1 MMIRM
6 RTAAAP
12 LLAAA
17 LMTAGAAGAQGRVV
31 QLPRQ
36 DRVLSGTAP
45 QVYAI
50 GAAEGAEHEMFG
62 EIAGVAFDA
71 SDNLYVLDRPN
82 ARVMVYGPT
91 GRFIRQIGRKG
102 QGPGELTVPMQLAI
116 ADDGTVV
123 VMDMARPAYSLF
135 RPDGTFIRNVAMEGG
150 MPLPSSPMA
159 WHPRGGVVGTFRS
172 PPGDN
177 PRTGTHTQNTIPL
190 TFYPFGGGSP
200 VRLYQI
206 PQQWTT
212 QSSSSGPGQVQ
223 VRMSPPPTFSPAVLL
238 GVLPGGQMALS
249 FTSGYTVRILDA
261 NGQTVRYL
269 QRPLPVRRTTDR
281 DRERARAERRE
292 MMQSGRGRV
301 TITRGGGGGSP
312 PRGAPSGA
320 ALEQM
325 LGEMRFAD
333 TIAALRGL
341 RVTPSGKLWVER
353 TPAFGAEDG
362 PVDLLTVEGQ
372 YLGTINGLGLP
383 AAISRGGLAAFTEVD
398 DLGVDRVVVRRLPQP
413 WR

>member
-6 RTAAAP
+6 RTTAAP

-17 LMTAGAAGAQGRVV
+17 LMTADAAAAQGRVV
-31 QLPRQ
+31 QLPER

-45 QVYAI
+45 QVFAI

-91 GRFIRQIGRKG
+91 GRFLRKIGRKG

-116 ADDGTVV
+116 AGDGTLV
-123 VMDMARPAYSLF
+123 VMDLARPAYSLF
-135 RPDGTFIRNVAMEGG
+135 RPDGTFIRNVAMAGG
-150 MPLPSSPMA
+150 MPMPGSPMA
-159 WHPRGGVVGTFRS
+159 WHPRGGIVGTFRS
-172 PPGDN
+172 PPADN
-177 PRTGTHTQNTIPL
+177 PRTGTHTENTVPL
-190 TFYPFGGGSP
+190 TFYSFAGGNP

-212 QSSSSGPGQVQ
+212 QSSSSGANRMQI
-223 VRMSPPPTFSPAVLL
+223 RMSPPPTFSPAVLF

-269 QRPLPVRRTTDR
+269 QRPVPVRRTTER
-281 DRERARAERRE
+281 DRERARAQRRE
-292 MMQSGRGRV
+292 DMESGRGRI
-301 TITRGGGGGSP
+301 TISRGGGGAP
-312 PRGAPSGA
+312 PRGAPSGP

-333 TIAALRGL
+333 TIPALRGL
-341 RVTPSGKLWVER
+341 GVAPSGKIWVER
-353 TPAFGAEDG
+353 TPRFGVDEG
-362 PVDLLTVEGQ
+362 PVDLLTAEGQ

>member
-1 MMIRM
+1 MIRM
-6 RTAAAP
+6 RTTAAP

-17 LMTAGAAGAQGRVV
+17 LMTADAAAQGRVV
-31 QLPRQ
+31 QLPER
-36 DRVLSGTAP
+36 DRVLSGAAP
-45 QVYAI
+45 QVYAV
-50 GAAEGAEHEMFG
+50 GAAEGAEHEIFG

-71 SDNLYVLDRPN
+71 ADNLYVLDRPN
-82 ARVMVYGPT
+82 ARVMVYGPN

-116 ADDGTVV
+116 AGDGTVV
-123 VMDMARPAYSLF
+123 VMDLARPAYSLF
-135 RPDGTFIRNVAMEGG
+135 RPDGTFIRNVAMEGV
-150 MPLPSSPMA
+150 MPLGTQMA
-159 WHPRGGVVGTFRS
+159 WHPRGGVVGTFRAA
-172 PPGDN
+172 PADN
-177 PRTGTHTQNTIPL
+177 PRTGTHTETTIPL
-190 TFYPFGGGSP
+190 TFHPFGGGNP

-212 QSSSSGPGQVQ
+212 QSSSSGPGQMQ
-223 VRMSPPPTFSPAVLL
+223 IRMSPPPTFSPAVLF

-269 QRPLPVRRTTDR
+269 QRPLPVRRTTER
-281 DRERARAERRE
+281 DRERARAQRRE
-292 MMQSGRGRV
+292 MMESGRGRV
-301 TITRGGGGGSP
+301 TITTGGGGGRA
-312 PRGAPSGA
+312 PRGAPGGA
-320 ALEQM
+320 EIERM

-341 RVTPSGKLWVER
+341 RVAPSGKLWVER

-362 PVDLLTVEGQ
+362 PVDLLTPEGQ

>member
-6 RTAAAP
+6 RTTAAP

-17 LMTAGAAGAQGRVV
+17 LMTAGAAAAQDRVV

-36 DRVLSGTAP
+36 DRVLQGTAP
-45 QVYAI
+45 QVYAV
-50 GAAEGAEHEMFG
+50 GAAEGADHEIFG

-82 ARVMVYGPT
+82 ARVMVYGPN
-91 GRFIRQIGRKG
+91 GRFLRQIGRKG
-102 QGPGELTVPMQLAI
+102 QGPGELAVPMQLAI
-116 ADDGTVV
+116 TGDGTVV
-123 VMDMARPAYSLF
+123 VMDLARPAYSLF
-135 RPDGTFIRNVAMEGG
+135 RPDGTFIRNVAVEGL
-150 MPLPSSPMA
+150 MPAPNSPMA
-159 WHPRGGVVGTFRS
+159 WHPRGGVVSTFRAA
-172 PPGDN
+172 PTDN
-177 PRTGTHTQNTIPL
+177 PRTGTHTQNIVPL
-190 TFYPFGGGSP
+190 TFYPFGGGNP

-212 QSSSSGPGQVQ
+212 QSSSSAPGQMI
-223 VRMSPPPTFSPAVLL
+223 VRMVPPPTFSPAVLF

-269 QRPLPVRRTTDR
+269 QRAMPVRRTTDR
-281 DRERARAERRE
+281 DRERARAERSE

-301 TITRGGGGGSP
+301 TITRGGGGPP
-312 PRGAPSGA
+312 PRGAPGGA
-320 ALEQM
+320 EIERM

-333 TIAALRGL
+333 TIPALKGL
-341 RVTPSGKLWVER
+341 RVAPSGKLWVER
-353 TPAFGAEDG
+353 TPAFGVEDG
-362 PVDLLTVEGQ
+362 PVDLLTAEGQ

>member
-1 MMIRM
+1 MMIRI
-6 RTAAAP
+6 RTTAAP

-17 LMTAGAAGAQGRVV
+17 LMTAGAAAAQDRVV

-45 QVYAI
+45 QVYAV
-50 GAAEGAEHEMFG
+50 GAAEGADHEIFG

-91 GRFIRQIGRKG
+91 GRFLRQIGRKG

-116 ADDGTVV
+116 AGDGTVV
-123 VMDMARPAYSLF
+123 VMDLARPAYSLF
-135 RPDGTFIRNVAMEGG
+135 RPDGTFIRNVAMEG
-150 MPLPSSPMA
+150 LFPSLGSPMA
-159 WHPRGGVVGTFRS
+159 WHPRGGVVGTFRPAPTAS
-172 PPGDN
+172 
-177 PRTGTHTQNTIPL
+177 PRTGTHTDNTVPL
-190 TFYPFGGGSP
+190 TFYPFGGGNP

-206 PQQWTT
+206 PQQSTT
-212 QSSSSGPGQVQ
+212 QSSSSTPGQMM
-223 VRMSPPPTFSPAVLL
+223 VRVVPPPTFSPAVLF

-269 QRPLPVRRTTDR
+269 QRPMPVRRTTER
-281 DRERARAERRE
+281 DRERARAERSER
-292 MMQSGRGRV
+292 MQSGRGRV
-301 TITRGGGGGSP
+301 TITTGGGGRA
-312 PRGAPSGA
+312 PRGAPSGP
-320 ALEQM
+320 EIERM

-333 TIAALRGL
+333 TIPALKGL
-341 RVTPSGKLWVER
+341 RVAPSGKLWVER
-353 TPAFGAEDG
+353 TPPFGSEDG
-362 PVDLLTVEGQ
+362 PVDLLTAEGQ
-372 YLGTINGLGLP
+372 YLGTINGFGLP

>member
-1 MMIRM
+1 MIRT

-17 LMTAGAAGAQGRVV
+17 LMTASAAAQGRVV
-31 QLPRQ
+31 QLPER
-36 DRVLSGTAP
+36 DHVLSGTAP

-71 SDNLYVLDRPN
+71 SDNLYVLDRSN

-123 VMDMARPAYSLF
+123 VMDLARPAYSLF
-135 RPDGTFIRNVAMEGG
+135 RPDGTFIRNVAMEGLFPSLG
-150 MPLPSSPMA
+150 SPLA
-159 WHPRGGVVGTFRS
+159 WHPRGGVVGTFR
-172 PPGDN
+172 PAPTAN
-177 PRTGTHTQNTIPL
+177 PRTGTHTDNTVPL
-190 TFYPFGGGSP
+190 TFHPFDGGNP

-206 PQQWTT
+206 PQQSTT
-212 QSSSSGPGQVQ
+212 RSSSNAPGQVQ
-223 VRMSPPPTFSPAVLL
+223 VRTVAPPTFSPAVLF

-269 QRPLPVRRTTDR
+269 QRPMPVRRTTER

-292 MMQSGRGRV
+292 RMQSGRGRV
-301 TITRGGGGGSP
+301 VITTGGGGGGS

-320 ALEQM
+320 ELERM
-325 LGEMRFAD
+325 LGEMRFTD
-333 TIAALRGL
+333 TIPALRGL
-341 RVTPSGKLWVER
+341 RVAPSGKLWVER
-353 TPAFGAEDG
+353 TPPFGAEDG
-362 PVDLLTVEGQ
+362 PVDLLTAAGQ
-372 YLGTINGLGLP
+372 YLGTISGLGLP
-383 AAISRGGLAAFTEVD
+383 AAISRGGLAAFTVVD

>member
-1 MMIRM
+1 MIRM
-6 RTAAAP
+6 RTTAAP

-17 LMTAGAAGAQGRVV
+17 LMAASAAAAQGRVV

-50 GAAEGAEHEMFG
+50 GAAEGAEHEIFG

-82 ARVMVYGPT
+82 ARVMVYGPN

-116 ADDGTVV
+116 TGDGTVV

-135 RPDGTFIRNVAMEGG
+135 RPDGTFIRNVAVEGL
-150 MPLPSSPMA
+150 MPAMNTPMA
-159 WHPRGGVVGTFRS
+159 WHPRGGVVSTFRAA
-172 PPGDN
+172 PTAN
-177 PRTGTHTQNTIPL
+177 PRTGTHTQNIVPL
-190 TFYPFGGGSP
+190 TFYPFGGGNP
-200 VRLYQI
+200 VSLYQI

-212 QSSSSGPGQVQ
+212 QSSSSSPGQMVIR
-223 VRMSPPPTFSPAVLL
+223 VSPPPTFSPAVLF

-269 QRPLPVRRTTDR
+269 QRPMPVRRTTER

-292 MMQSGRGRV
+292 MVESGRGRI
-301 TITRGGGGGSP
+301 TINRGGGSGPP
-312 PRGAPSGA
+312 PRAPRLPG
-320 ALEQM
+320 LEQQ
-325 LGEMRFAD
+325 LAEMRFAD
-333 TIAALRGL
+333 TIPALKGL
-341 RVTPSGKLWVER
+341 RVAPSGKLWVER

-362 PVDLLTVEGQ
+362 PVDLLTAEGQ
-372 YLGTINGLGLP
+372 YLGTITGLGLP
-383 AAISRGGLAAFTEVD
+383 AAISRGGLVAFTEVD